1 MAGENVVVGRVI
13 ACQKNIEGNKKM
25 ARKTPLE
32 KIRNIGIAA
41 HIDAG
46 KTTTTERILFY
57 TGKTHKLG
65 EVHDGA
71 AVTDFMEQERERGI
85 TIQSAAVTAEWKGHQ
100 INIIDTPGH
109 VDFTI
114 EVERSLRVLDG
125 VVAVFCAVGG
135 VQSQSETVWRQANR
149 YEVPRMVFVNKMDR
163 TGADF
168 FRVVNQIKT
177 RLGGNAVPIQL
188 PIGAEDKFTGLVDLM
203 TMKAEI
209 YTNDLG
215 TEIKEEE
222 IPAELQ
228 AKAKEMRD
236 EMVEAIAGED
246 DTLMEKYFE
255 DPDSITV
262 EELKAGLRKAVC
274 NNRIVPV
281 TCGTAFKNKG
291 VQLLLNNV
299 VDYMPSPV
307 DVKAIEG
314 ELEDGTKVERHS
326 SDEEPFSALAFK
338 VMTDPFVGRLTFLR
352 VYSGVITSGSYV
364 LNATN
369 GKKERIAR
377 LVRMYADQRLEEN
390 EVYAGDICAAVG
402 LKDTTTGDTLCDE
415 KAPIIL
421 EKMTFPEP
429 VISVA
434 IEPKTKADQD
444 KMGIALQKLAEEDPS
459 FRVKSD
465 AETGQTIISGMG
477 ELHLDIIVDRML
489 REFKVEANIGKPQVA
504 YRETIR
510 GNADQDS
517 KFIRQSGGKG
527 QYGHCKVRISPA
539 EENAGFVFENKIV
552 GGAIPKEYIEPA
564 RKGMEEALEGGILA
578 GYPMIDVKVELY
590 DGSYH
595 EVDSSEMAFKIAG
608 SMAIKEGCKKASP
621 CILEPM
627 MKVEIEIPDE
637 FTGTIIGDI
646 SRRRGRVEGQEPLG
660 NTGNVIVRAIVP
672 LANMFGYATDLRS
685 NTQGRGTFSMEFQ
698 KYEQVPANVEKE
710 IIEKAGATA
719 KA

>member
-1 MAGENVVVGRVI
+1 
-13 ACQKNIEGNKKM
+13 M

-57 TGKTHKLG
+57 TGKTHKIG

-71 AVTDFMEQERERGI
+71 AVTDFMDQERERGI
-85 TIQSAAVTAEWKGHQ
+85 TIQSAAVTSTWKGHQ

-163 TGADF
+163 TGANF
-168 FRVVNQIKT
+168 YRVVDQIKN
-177 RLGGNAVPIQL
+177 RLGANAHPIRL
-188 PIGAEDKFTGLVDLM
+188 PIGAEDQFKGLIDLF

-215 TEIKEEE
+215 TDIKEED
-222 IPAELQ
+222 IPADMLEEAQ
-228 AKAKEMRD
+228 KYRD
-236 EMVEAIAGED
+236 ALVEAIAETDDDLMMKYLEGEE
-246 DTLMEKYFE
+246 L
-255 DPDSITV
+255 SID
-262 EELKAGLRKAVC
+262 ELKAGLRKAVC
-274 NNRIVPV
+274 DNKIVPV

-291 VQLLLNNV
+291 VQLLLDSIV
-299 VDYMPSPV
+299 ELMPSPV

-326 SDEEPFSALAFK
+326 SDEEPFAALAFK
-338 VMTDPFVGRLTFLR
+338 VMTDPYVGRLTFMR
-352 VYSGVITSGSYV
+352 IYSGKLTSGSYV

-369 GKKERIAR
+369 GKKERISR
-377 LVRMYADQRLEEN
+377 LVQMYADQRIEED

-421 EKMTFPEP
+421 ERMTFPEP

-465 AETGQTIISGMG
+465 TETGQTIISGMG
-477 ELHLDIIVDRML
+477 ELHLDIIVDRLL
-489 REFKVEANIGKPQVA
+489 REFKVDANVGKPQVA

-527 QYGHCKVRISPA
+527 QYGHVKIQIEPA

-578 GYPMIDVKVELY
+578 GFPMIDVKVTLY

-608 SMAIKEGCKKASP
+608 SMAIKEGTRKAKP

-627 MKVEIEIPDE
+627 MKVEIEVPE
-637 FTGTIIGDI
+637 ENTGDIIGDI
-646 SRRRGRVEGQEPLG
+646 SSRRGRVEGMEIIEG
-660 NTGNVIVRAIVP
+660 TGIQKIRAIVP
-672 LANMFGYATDLRS
+672 LAEMFGYATDIRS
-685 NTQGRGTFSMEFQ
+685 KTQGRGTFSMEFQ
-698 KYEQVPANVEKE
+698 CYEQVPANIEKE
-710 IIEKAGATA
+710 IIEKSGAA

>member
-1 MAGENVVVGRVI
+1 
-13 ACQKNIEGNKKM
+13 M

-57 TGKTHKLG
+57 TGKTHKIG

-163 TGADF
+163 TGANF
-168 FRVVNQIKT
+168 YRVVDQIKN
-177 RLGGNAVPIQL
+177 RLGANAHPIRL
-188 PIGAEDKFTGLVDLM
+188 PIGAEDKFSGLIDLF

-215 TEIKEEE
+215 TDIKEEE
-222 IPAELQ
+222 IPADMLED
-228 AKAKEMRD
+228 AKKYREAL
-236 EMVEAIAGED
+236 VEAIAETDDEIMMKYLEGEEISVD
-246 DTLMEKYFE
+246 
-255 DPDSITV
+255 
-262 EELKAGLRKAVC
+262 ELKRGLRKAVC
-274 NNRIVPV
+274 DNRIVPV

-291 VQLLLNNV
+291 VQLLLDSIV
-299 VDYMPSPV
+299 ELMPSPV

-326 SDEEPFSALAFK
+326 SDDEPFSALAFK
-338 VMTDPFVGRLTFLR
+338 VMTDPYVGRLTFLR
-352 VYSGVITSGSYV
+352 IYSGKLTSGSYV

-369 GKKERIAR
+369 GKKERISR
-377 LVRMYADQRLEEN
+377 LVQMYADQRIEED

-402 LKDTTTGDTLCDE
+402 LKNTTTGETLCDE
-415 KAPIIL
+415 KDPIIL
-421 EKMTFPEP
+421 ERMSFPEP

-465 AETGQTIISGMG
+465 TETGQTIISGMG
-477 ELHLDIIVDRML
+477 ELHLDIIVDRLM
-489 REFKVEANIGKPQVA
+489 REFKVDANVGKPQVA

-510 GNADQDS
+510 GTSDQDS

-527 QYGHCKVRISPA
+527 QYGHVKVQIEPA

-578 GYPMIDVKVELY
+578 GFPMIDVKVTLY

-608 SMAIKEGCKKASP
+608 SMAMKEGAKKAKP

-627 MKVEIEIPDE
+627 MKVEIEVPE
-637 FTGTIIGDI
+637 ENTGDIIGDI
-646 SRRRGRVEGQEPLG
+646 SSRRGRVEGMEIIEG
-660 NTGNVIVRAIVP
+660 TGIQKIRAIVP
-672 LANMFGYATDLRS
+672 LAEMFGYATDIRS
-685 NTQGRGTFSMEFQ
+685 KTQGRGTFSMEF
-698 KYEQVPANVEKE
+698 KCYEQVPGNIEKE
-710 IIEKAGATA
+710 IIEKAGAS
-719 KA
+719 KE

>member
-1 MAGENVVVGRVI
+1 
-13 ACQKNIEGNKKM
+13 M

-125 VVAVFCAVGG
+125 VIAVFCAVGG

-168 FRVVNQIKT
+168 YRVVDQIKN
-177 RLGGNAVPIQL
+177 RLGANAVPIQL

-215 TEIKEEE
+215 TDIKEEE
-222 IPAELQ
+222 IPADLQ
-228 AKAKEMRD
+228 AKAKEYRD
-236 EMVEAIAGED
+236 AMVEAIAGEND
-246 DTLMEKYFE
+246 DLMEKFFE

-262 EELKAGLRKAVC
+262 DELRTGLRKAVC
-274 NNRIVPV
+274 NNKIVPV
-281 TCGTAFKNKG
+281 CCGTAFKNKG
-291 VQLLLNNV
+291 VQLLLDNV
-299 VDYMPSPV
+299 VYYMPSPV

-314 ELEDGTKVERHS
+314 ELEDGTRVERHS
-326 SDEEPFSALAFK
+326 SDSEPFSSLAFK
-338 VMTDPFVGRLTFLR
+338 VMTDPFVGRLTFMR
-352 VYSGVITSGSYV
+352 IYSGVITSGSYV
-364 LNATN
+364 LNASN
-369 GKKERIAR
+369 GKKERISR
-377 LVRMYADQRLEEN
+377 LVRMYADQRLEES

-415 KAPIIL
+415 NAPIIL
-421 EKMTFPEP
+421 EKINFPEP

-465 AETGQTIISGMG
+465 TETGQTIISGMG

-510 GNADQDS
+510 GTADQDS

-527 QYGHCKVRISPA
+527 QYGHCKARIMPA
-539 EENAGFVFENKIV
+539 GENEGFVFENKIV
-552 GGAIPKEYIEPA
+552 GGAIPKEYIEPT

-608 SMAIKEGCKKASP
+608 SMCIKDGCKKAQP

-646 SRRRGRVEGQEPLG
+646 SRRRGRIEGQEPQG

-710 IIEKAGATA
+710 IIEKAGAA
-719 KA
+719 K

>member
-1 MAGENVVVGRVI
+1 
-13 ACQKNIEGNKKM
+13 M

-57 TGKTHKLG
+57 TGKTHKIG
-65 EVHDGA
+65 ETHDGA
-71 AVTDFMEQERERGI
+71 AVTDFMEQEKERGI
-85 TIQSAAVTAEWKGHQ
+85 TIQSAAVTAQWKGHQ

-168 FRVVNQIKT
+168 YRVVDQIKT

-188 PIGAEDKFTGLVDLM
+188 PIGAEDKFTGLIDLM

-215 TEIKEEE
+215 TDIREED
-222 IPAELQ
+222 IPAEL
-228 AKAKEMRD
+228 ADKAKEYHD
-236 EMVEAIAGED
+236 AMVEAIAAED
-246 DTLMEKYFE
+246 DALMEKFFE

-262 EELKAGLRKAVC
+262 DELRAGLRKAVC
-274 NNRIVPV
+274 ENKIVPV
-281 TCGTAFKNKG
+281 CCGTAFKNKG

-299 VDYMPSPV
+299 VYYMPSPV

-314 ELEDGTKVERHS
+314 ELEDGTKTERHS
-326 SDEEPFSALAFK
+326 SDSEPFSALAFK
-338 VMTDPFVGRLTFLR
+338 VMTDPYVGRLTFLR

-377 LVRMYADQRLEEN
+377 LVRMYADQRQEEQ
-390 EVYAGDICAAVG
+390 EVFAGDICAAVG

-421 EKMTFPEP
+421 ERMTFPEP

-465 AETGQTIISGMG
+465 TETGQTIISGMG

-510 GNADQDS
+510 GTADQDS

-527 QYGHCKVRISPA
+527 QYGHVKVKISPA

-552 GGAIPKEYIEPA
+552 GGAVPREYIEPA

-608 SMAIKEGCKKASP
+608 SMAIKEGCRKAQP

-646 SRRRGRVEGQEPLG
+646 SRRRGRIEGQEPQG
-660 NTGNVIVRAIVP
+660 NTGNVIVRSMVP

-685 NTQGRGTFSMEFQ
+685 NTQGRGTFSMEFDH
-698 KYEQVPANVEKE
+698 YEQVPANVEKE
-710 IIEKAGATA
+710 IIEKSGANA
-719 KA
+719 K

>member
-1 MAGENVVVGRVI
+1 
-13 ACQKNIEGNKKM
+13 M

-57 TGKTHKLG
+57 TGKTHKIG
-65 EVHDGA
+65 ETHDGA
-71 AVTDFMEQERERGI
+71 AVTDFMEQEKERGI

-168 FRVVNQIKT
+168 YRVVEQIKN
-177 RLGGNAVPIQL
+177 RLGANAVPIQL
-188 PIGAEDKFTGLVDLM
+188 PIGSEDKFNGLVDLM

-215 TEIKEEE
+215 TDIKEEE
-222 IPAELQ
+222 IPADL
-228 AKAKEMRD
+228 ADKAKEYHD
-236 EMVEAIAGED
+236 AMVEAIASED
-246 DTLMEKYFE
+246 DELMEKYFE

-262 EELKAGLRKAVC
+262 EELKKALRKAVC
-274 NNRIVPV
+274 DNKIVPV
-281 TCGTAFKNKG
+281 CCGTAFKNKG

-314 ELEDGTKVERHS
+314 ELEDGTKTERHS
-326 SDEEPFSALAFK
+326 SDSEPFSALAFK
-338 VMTDPFVGRLTFLR
+338 VMTDPYVGRLTFLR

-377 LVRMYADQRLEEN
+377 LVRMYADQRLEES

-465 AETGQTIISGMG
+465 TETGQTIISGMG

-510 GNADQDS
+510 GNSDQDS

-527 QYGHCKVRISPA
+527 QYGHVKVRISPA
-539 EENAGFVFENKIV
+539 GENEGFVFENKIV
-552 GGAIPKEYIEPA
+552 GGAIPREYIEPA

-578 GYPMIDVKVELY
+578 GFPMIDVKVELY

-608 SMAIKEGCKKASP
+608 SMAIKEGCRKAQP

-660 NTGNVIVRAIVP
+660 NTGNVIVRALVP

-685 NTQGRGTFSMEFQ
+685 NTQGRGTFSMEF
-698 KYEQVPANVEKE
+698 KCYEQVPANIEKE
-710 IIEKAGATA
+710 IIEKAGAA
-719 KA
+719 QK

>member
-1 MAGENVVVGRVI
+1 
-13 ACQKNIEGNKKM
+13 M

-57 TGKTHKLG
+57 TGKTHKIG

-125 VVAVFCAVGG
+125 VIAVFCAVGG

-168 FRVVNQIKT
+168 FRVVDQIKT
-177 RLGGNAVPIQL
+177 RLGANAVPIQL
-188 PIGAEDKFTGLVDLM
+188 PIGAEDKFTGLIDLM

-215 TEIKEEE
+215 TDIKEEA
-222 IPAELQ
+222 IPAEL
-228 AKAKEMRD
+228 ADKAKEYHD
-236 EMVEAIAGED
+236 AMVEAIASED
-246 DTLMEKYFE
+246 DTLLEKFFE

-262 EELKAGLRKAVC
+262 EELRAGLRKAVC
-274 NNRIVPV
+274 ENKIVPV
-281 TCGTAFKNKG
+281 CCGTAFKNKG
-291 VQLLLNNV
+291 VQLLLDNV
-299 VDYMPSPV
+299 VYYMPSPV

-314 ELEDGTKVERHS
+314 ELEDGSKVERHS
-326 SDEEPFSALAFK
+326 SDSEPFSALAFK
-338 VMTDPFVGRLTFLR
+338 VMTDPYVGRLTFLR
-352 VYSGVITSGSYV
+352 VYSGVITAGSYV

-377 LVRMYADQRLEEN
+377 LVRTYADQRLEEQ

-421 EKMTFPEP
+421 EKMSFPEP

-465 AETGQTIISGMG
+465 TETGQTIISGMG

-510 GNADQDS
+510 GTADQDS

-527 QYGHCKVRISPA
+527 QYGHVKVKISPA
-539 EENAGFVFENKIV
+539 GENEGFVFENKIV
-552 GGAIPKEYIEPA
+552 GGAIPREYIEPA

-578 GYPMIDVKVELY
+578 GFPMIDVKVELY

-608 SMAIKEGCKKASP
+608 SMAIKEGCRKAQP

-646 SRRRGRVEGQEPLG
+646 SRRRGRVEGQEPQG
-660 NTGNVIVRAIVP
+660 NTGNVIIRAIVP

-685 NTQGRGTFSMEFQ
+685 NTQGRGTFSMEFNH
-698 KYEQVPANVEKE
+698 YEQVPANIEKE
-710 IIEKAGATA
+710 IIEKSGAS

>member
-1 MAGENVVVGRVI
+1 
-13 ACQKNIEGNKKM
+13 M

-168 FRVVNQIKT
+168 YRVVDQIKN
-177 RLGGNAVPIQL
+177 RLGANAFPIRL
-188 PIGAEDKFTGLVDLM
+188 PIGAEDKFRGLIDLF

-215 TEIKEEE
+215 TDIKEEDV
-222 IPAELQ
+222 PADML
-228 AKAKEMRD
+228 KKKKKYRD
-236 EMVEAIAGED
+236 ELVEAIAAEND
-246 DTLMEKYFE
+246 DLMEKYFE
-255 DPDSITV
+255 DPASITV
-262 EELKAGLRKAVC
+262 DELKKGLRKAVC
-274 NNRIVPV
+274 ENKIVPV

-291 VQLLLNNV
+291 VQLLLDSIV
-299 VDYMPSPV
+299 ELMPSPV

-314 ELEDGTKVERHS
+314 ELEDGTKTERHS
-326 SDEEPFSALAFK
+326 SDSEPFSALAFK

-369 GKKERIAR
+369 GKKERISR
-377 LVRMYADQRLEEN
+377 LVRMYADQRLEET

-421 EKMTFPEP
+421 ERMSFPEP

-465 AETGQTIISGMG
+465 TETGQTIISGMG

-510 GNADQDS
+510 GTADQDS
-517 KFIRQSGGKG
+517 KFARQSGGKG
-527 QYGHCKVRISPA
+527 QYGHVKIKISPA

-608 SMAIKEGCKKASP
+608 SMAIKEGCRKAQP

-627 MKVEIEIPDE
+627 MKVEIEIPEE

-646 SRRRGRVEGQEPLG
+646 SRRRGRVEGQEPMG
-660 NTGNVIVRAIVP
+660 NTGNVIVRALVP

-685 NTQGRGTFSMEFQ
+685 NTQGRGTFSMEF
-698 KYEQVPANVEKE
+698 KCYEQVPANIEKE
-710 IIEKAGATA
+710 IIEKSGAA